1 MEFAIYIKDFSYS
14 KPCLT
19 YCRHW
24 FNILIIEILTKQE
37 AIVYP
42 PWVVLAIRPNPGV
55 WEYVRI
61 NVDELMLDELSVS
74 EYLAF
79 KELLVNEQY
88 VKIYLLKQIM
98 SFRKLIYIKL

>member
-1 MEFAIYIKDFSYS
+1 MVIR
-14 KPCLT
+14 T
-19 YCRHW
+19 H
-24 FNILIIEILTKQE
+24 EILTFVIGWTCFKQE

-42 PWVVLAIRPNPGV
+42 PWVAMAVRPKPGV
-55 WEYVRI
+55 WEYVRV

-88 VKIYLLKQIM
+88 VKIYLLKQII
-98 SFRKLIYIKL
+98 SFRKRIYIEFDND